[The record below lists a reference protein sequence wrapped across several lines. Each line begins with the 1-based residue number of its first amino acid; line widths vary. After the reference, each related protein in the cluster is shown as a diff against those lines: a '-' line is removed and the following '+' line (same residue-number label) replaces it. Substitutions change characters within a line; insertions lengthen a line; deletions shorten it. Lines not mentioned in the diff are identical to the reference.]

1 MIYVTPPS
9 VIAQPTAG
17 KTRQAAHRG
26 ILAAAHHP
34 RTQQAMTGLRGPRES
49 PGRQEVIIA
58 NSMQNQK
65 RSPSP
70 CRRSSTSAAGPA
82 GPGPMPAPPPQ
93 LNALLRITQRPPDPA
108 DEHVER
114 VTDARVAMPRN
125 LLRRADLQLGDAES
139 RALQMMHDPLDIK
152 AGR

>member
-58 NSMQNQK
+58 NSMQNKKGRRARAGVRQPV
-65 RSPSP
+65 RPARQDRVPCLPPRPSSM
-70 CRRSSTSAAGPA
+70 RSSGSRKDTRIRPA
-82 GPGPMPAPPPQ
+82 S
-93 LNALLRITQRPPDPA
+93 T
-108 DEHVER
+108 
-114 VTDARVAMPRN
+114 
-125 LLRRADLQLGDAES
+125 
-139 RALQMMHDPLDIK
+139 
-152 AGR
+152 

>member
-1 MIYVTPPS
+1 
-9 VIAQPTAG
+9 
-17 KTRQAAHRG
+17 
-26 ILAAAHHP
+26 
-34 RTQQAMTGLRGPRES
+34 
-49 PGRQEVIIA
+49 
-58 NSMQNQK
+58 
-65 RSPSP
+65 
-70 CRRSSTSAAGPA
+70 
-82 GPGPMPAPPPQ
+82 MPAPPPQ